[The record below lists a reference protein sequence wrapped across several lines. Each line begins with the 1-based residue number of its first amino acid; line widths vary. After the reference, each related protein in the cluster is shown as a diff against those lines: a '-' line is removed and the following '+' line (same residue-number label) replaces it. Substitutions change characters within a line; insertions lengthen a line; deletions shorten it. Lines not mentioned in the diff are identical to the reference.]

1 MPLPESEVET
11 LMVLPL
17 QQKLMDISSL
27 TSKLLRKSF
36 GRGPESCFAYA
47 NDRFLV
53 FYIRGFMSPLES
65 TLLENGNSDNI
76 DISRHIVM
84 KSVSNQLKGILELE
98 FEQEIESFY
107 HDWNYPQ
114 NTGMITFEFNGE
126 IAAPM
131 DRNQGSSVDLKPL
144 IDEVERISI
153 LVQKRPE
160 RTEAYFLS
168 PSIYL
173 VKRDGILVQIEKALI
188 SKGYEHTLLVTKD
201 ELEKSYLHRDGRFEE
216 IFHNPVADIF
226 VDWDLSE
233 DRSIMC
239 FVLKDKK

>member
-1 MPLPESEVET
+1 M
-11 LMVLPL
+11 PL

-27 TSKLLRKSF
+27 TSKLLRKNF

-47 NDRFLV
+47 NERYLV

-65 TLLENGNSDNI
+65 TLLEYGNSDNI
-76 DISRHIVM
+76 DISRNIVM
-84 KSVSNQLKGILELE
+84 KLVLNQLRGVLELE
-98 FEQEIESFY
+98 FKKDIESFY

-114 NTGMITFEFNGE
+114 NTGMITVEFESD
-126 IAAPM
+126 IIDPAYQ
-131 DRNQGSSVDLKPL
+131 NQGSLVDLRPL

-160 RTEAYFLS
+160 RTEAYYIS
-168 PSIYL
+168 PKIYL

-188 SKGYEHTLLVTKD
+188 LKGYEQTLLVTKD

-216 IFHNPVADIF
+216 IFKKPVADIF

-233 DRSIMC
+233 DRSIIS
-239 FVLKDKK
+239 FVLKD

>member
-1 MPLPESEVET
+1 M
-11 LMVLPL
+11 PL

-27 TSKLLRKSF
+27 TSKLLRKNF

-47 NDRFLV
+47 NERYLV

-65 TLLENGNSDNI
+65 TLLEYGNSDNI
-76 DISRHIVM
+76 DISRNIVM
-84 KSVSNQLKGILELE
+84 KLVLNQLRGVLELE
-98 FEQEIESFY
+98 FKKDIESFY

-114 NTGMITFEFNGE
+114 NTGMITVEFESD
-126 IAAPM
+126 IIDPAYQ
-131 DRNQGSSVDLKPL
+131 NQGSLVDLRPL

-160 RTEAYFLS
+160 RTEAYYIS
-168 PSIYL
+168 PKIYL

-188 SKGYEHTLLVTKD
+188 LKGYEQTLLVTKD

-216 IFHNPVADIF
+216 IFKKPVADIF

-233 DRSIMC
+233 NRSIIS
-239 FVLKDKK
+239 FVLKD

>member
-1 MPLPESEVET
+1 
-11 LMVLPL
+11 MVLPM

-36 GRGPESCFAYA
+36 GRGPESCYAYA
-47 NDRFLV
+47 NERFLV

-84 KSVSNQLKGILELE
+84 KSVNNQLKGILELE
-98 FEQEIESFY
+98 FEQDIESFY

-114 NTGMITFEFNGE
+114 NTGMIAVEFEGD
-126 IAAPM
+126 IAQPM
-131 DRNQGSSVDLKPL
+131 ARNQGGSVDLKPL
-144 IDEVERISI
+144 IEEVERISI

-160 RTEAYFLS
+160 RTEAYFIS
-168 PSIYL
+168 PNIYL
-173 VKRDGILVQIEKALI
+173 IKRDGILVQIEKALV

-216 IFHNPVADIF
+216 IFHNPVADIL

-239 FVLKDKK
+239 FVLKDNK

>member
-1 MPLPESEVET
+1 M
-11 LMVLPL
+11 LMPL

-27 TSKLLRKSF
+27 TSKLLRKNF

-47 NDRFLV
+47 NERYLV

-65 TLLENGNSDNI
+65 TLLEYGNSDNI
-76 DISRHIVM
+76 DISRNIVM
-84 KSVSNQLKGILELE
+84 KLVLNQLRGVLELE
-98 FEQEIESFY
+98 FKKDIESFY

-114 NTGMITFEFNGE
+114 NTGMITVEFESD
-126 IAAPM
+126 IIDPAYQ
-131 DRNQGSSVDLKPL
+131 NQGSLVDLRPL

-160 RTEAYFLS
+160 RTEAYYIS
-168 PSIYL
+168 PKIYL

-188 SKGYEHTLLVTKD
+188 LKGYEQTLLVTKD

-216 IFHNPVADIF
+216 IFKKPVADIF

-233 DRSIMC
+233 DRSIIS
-239 FVLKDKK
+239 FVLKD